1 MFTEPNYTVLAA
13 LNRCYINNSSLKF
26 HRSQS
31 RNQPQFAFA
40 LHQKPFSPCL
50 PPLAAPFL
58 SSPRAT
64 ARICDRSISNPFSR
78 HSGARVNNPPLM
90 RIVHLLR
97 HVPGASG
104 RKRFLTAVRFH
115 ISDSGKILLCAP
127 PELGEGGKGGDRPT
141 FFLYNPSPNP
151 LGNCKQ
157 PLVVHFEPI
166 LRPPSLSGPLSAIYC
181 ALKCTL
187 HHSGFGTADCNN
199 FYNPRTSLDVTPTQ
213 PRGPIYTHREGGGWT

>member
-1 MFTEPNYTVLAA
+1 MPKGDNVTFVRIFLYKGASLD
-13 LNRCYINNSSLKF
+13 LN
-26 HRSQS
+26 
-31 RNQPQFAFA
+31 
-40 LHQKPFSPCL
+40 LHLLLIKKPFSPCR

-127 PELGEGGKGGDRPT
+127 PELGEGGRAANV
-141 FFLYNPSPNP
+141 FFFTIRVRTLWGTASSPLLYILSQYCDPPPCPSPC
-151 LGNCKQ
+151 LQ
-157 PLVVHFEPI
+157 SIAH
-166 LRPPSLSGPLSAIYC
+166 
-181 ALKCTL
+181 
-187 HHSGFGTADCNN
+187 
-199 FYNPRTSLDVTPTQ
+199 
-213 PRGPIYTHREGGGWT
+213 